1 LAAREGERDVNEEVL
16 IVTAVLILLYGSV
29 SKLAERS
36 VITPPMVFMGV
47 GLLMS
52 PVGFGALHVAESNA
66 AVELLAEIALI
77 IILCSD
83 ASQIGRVEIAKVK
96 QLPIRLLA
104 IGLPLTMLVGTG
116 LAVLVFPTGA
126 FPLAAL
132 ALLAVLLSPTDA
144 ALGQAVI
151 NSEEVPEEIRE
162 AINVESGLNDG
173 ISLPAIFA
181 LLFALGASL
190 GGIDTDN
197 WLLFAA
203 MQLALGPLAGAA
215 VGIGGGRLIDATS
228 ARGWV
233 DPSFQRL
240 SMPAIAMLGYA
251 LAESIGGNGF
261 IGAFVAGFM
270 LGVKNPQVRQE
281 MQSFGETEG
290 TALSL
295 IVMLM
300 LGLVLIPG
308 TVEYWTTTTTLYAIL
323 SLTVARVVPVSISL
337 FGMRKDILTQLF
349 IGWFGPRGIASILYL
364 LMWVKFLGSDGYETL
379 IATGVQTITLSV
391 VLHGLTAAP
400 LARRYGGA
408 MKGRRAG
415 A

>member
-1 LAAREGERDVNEEVL
+1 MNEDIL
-16 IVTAVLILLYGSV
+16 IVTATLILVYGAF

-36 VITPPMVFMGV
+36 VVTPPMLFMGV
-47 GLLMS
+47 GVLAS
-52 PVGFGALHVAESNA
+52 PMVFGVLHVAENNA

-83 ASQIGRVEIAKVK
+83 ASQVGRNEIEKVK

-104 IGLPLTMLVGTG
+104 IGLPLTMLAGTG
-116 LAVLVFPTGA
+116 LALLVFPSGA

-151 NSEEVPEEIRE
+151 NSDDVPEDVRE
-162 AINVESGLNDG
+162 ALNVESGLNDG

-190 GGIDTDN
+190 GDIDTDN
-197 WLLFAA
+197 WALFAA
-203 MQLALGPLAGAA
+203 MQLTLGPIAGAA
-215 VGIGGGRLIDATS
+215 VGIGGGRLIEAAS
-228 ARGWV
+228 ARDWV

-251 LAESIGGNGF
+251 LADAIGGNGF
-261 IGAFVAGFM
+261 IGAFVAGFT
-270 LGVKNPQVRQE
+270 LAVKNPQVREE

-295 IVMLM
+295 IVMLL

-308 TVEYWTTTTTLYAIL
+308 TVEYWDGTTTLYSVL
-323 SLTVARVVPVSISL
+323 SLTVARMVPVAISL
-337 FGMRKDILTQLF
+337 LGMRKDILTQLF

-364 LMWVKFLGSDGYETL
+364 LMWVKFLGSSGYETL
-379 IATGVQTITLSV
+379 LATGVQTITLSV

-400 LARRYGGA
+400 LAKRYGQA
-408 MKGRRAG
+408 MKQRRSATEG
-415 A
+415 